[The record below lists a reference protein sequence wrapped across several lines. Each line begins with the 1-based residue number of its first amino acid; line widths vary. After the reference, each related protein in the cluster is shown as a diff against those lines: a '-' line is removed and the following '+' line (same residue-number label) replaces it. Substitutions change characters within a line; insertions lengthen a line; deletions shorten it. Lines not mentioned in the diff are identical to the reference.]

1 MSAARRLLPTH
12 AMAYAPLALHLIPT
26 LAIGY
31 FVVIPQ
37 SCIAGV
43 NELTIGF
50 AAANLGFVLSY
61 VAGLRLAARQSGDHA

>member
-1 MSAARRLLPTH
+1 MKRYALYLP
-12 AMAYAPLALHLIPT
+12 LVLHLIPT

-31 FVVIPQ
+31 LVVIPQ

-61 VAGLRLAARQSGDHA
+61 VAGVRIAAKNGGAHA